1 MLLGDSVDRSGT
13 KRNVTSVGTVIGEDG
28 AHFDGD
34 GDYIRVSNFEYAQDA
49 TFSLSFWMVR
59 DPKLAYPLTLV
70 RAPGRTHTPRP
81 SVACRDGV
89 PRCLCRRR
97 RPAWTAR
104 TSTFIRTVR
113 SCTPSPRRR
122 AVASVRSRAQ
132 TVGHAGAGASSS
144 EPPLL

>member
-59 DPKLAYPLTLV
+59 DLKACLPAD
-70 RAPGRTHTPRP
+70 PRP
-81 SVACRDGV
+81 RTRAHTHAAPFSCV
-89 PRCLCRRR
+89 P
-97 RPAWTAR
+97 
-104 TSTFIRTVR
+104 
-113 SCTPSPRRR
+113 
-122 AVASVRSRAQ
+122 
-132 TVGHAGAGASSS
+132 
-144 EPPLL
+144 